1 MPIYE
6 YKCLKCSQQF
16 EILQKIS
23 DEPLKKCED
32 CGGEVKKQI
41 SAPAFKN
48 PPRSRTH
55 PFLHN
60 GGFDVH
66 LLL

>member
-32 CGGEVKKQI
+32 CGVK
-41 SAPAFKN
+41 
-48 PPRSRTH
+48 
-55 PFLHN
+55 
-60 GGFDVH
+60 
-66 LLL
+66 

>member
-23 DEPLKKCED
+23 EDPLKKCQE

-41 SAPAFKN
+41 SAPAFRLKG
-48 PPRSRTH
+48 SGWYETD
-55 PFLHN
+55 F
-60 GGFDVH
+60 
-66 LLL
+66 